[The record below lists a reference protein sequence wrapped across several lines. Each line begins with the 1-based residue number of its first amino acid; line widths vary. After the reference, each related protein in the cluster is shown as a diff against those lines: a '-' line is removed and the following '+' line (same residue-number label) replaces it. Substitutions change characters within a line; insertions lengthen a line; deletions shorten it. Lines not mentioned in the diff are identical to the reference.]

1 MSTVRTRTTVL
12 AAAATA
18 VLALS
23 LTACGDDATGT
34 KSAGPAGSGST
45 AAAAAVKS
53 AQNAGST
60 ESDGASQA
68 TGDSDV
74 AKTTGDSG
82 SAKTT
87 GGTKTAGA
95 TKTGDGG
102 GVAACT
108 TKGLAISA
116 AVQDGPPTT
125 HIVLTA
131 KNTSGHS
138 CLMQGFPEIRFL
150 ENARGTVP
158 AVGKSKP
165 AGPVVLAAGAPA
177 YAVVRLSDGG
187 MDEDVETVKDFS
199 VTLPGNAGMAI
210 VKAPGA
216 EGIAVD
222 PARWATGYWTPE
234 LRNGADEF

>member
-23 LTACGDDATGT
+23 LTACGDDGTGT

-60 ESDGASQA
+60 DSDGASQA
-68 TGDSDV
+68 S
-74 AKTTGDSG
+74 GDSG
-82 SAKTT
+82 HAKTT
-87 GGTKTAGA
+87 GGTGDAKTPGG
-95 TKTGDGG
+95 TKTGGGG

-116 AVQDGPPTT
+116 EVQDGPPYT

-158 AVGKSKP
+158 AVDKSKP

-177 YAVVRLSDGG
+177 YAAVRLSDGG

-199 VTLPGNAGMAI
+199 VTLQGNAGMAI

-216 EGIAVD
+216 EGISVD
-222 PARWATGYWTPE
+222 PAKWATGYWTPE

>member
-1 MSTVRTRTTVL
+1 MRTFRTRTTVL
-12 AAAATA
+12 ATTATA

-23 LTACGDDATGT
+23 LTACGDDGTGT

-45 AAAAAVKS
+45 AAAAGVEP
-53 AQNAGST
+53 AQNAGSS
-60 ESDGASQA
+60 EKDGAKQD
-68 TGDSDV
+68 TGDAAT
-74 AKTTGDSG
+74 AKTTGTAKNTST
-82 SAKTT
+82 AKTA
-87 GGTKTAGA
+87 GGTKTG
-95 TKTGDGG
+95 GD
-102 GVAACT
+102 VAACT

-116 AVQDGPPTT
+116 EVQDGPPYT

-158 AVGKSKP
+158 AVDRSKP

-177 YAVVRLSDGG
+177 YAAVRLSDGG

-199 VTLPGNAGMAI
+199 VTLQGNAGMAI

-222 PARWATGYWTPE
+222 PAKWATGYWTPE
-234 LRNGADEF
+234 LRNGADDF

>member
-1 MSTVRTRTTVL
+1 MRTFRTRSTVLT
-12 AAAATA
+12 AAATA

-23 LTACGDDATGT
+23 LTACGGDGTGT
-34 KSAGPAGSGST
+34 KSAGPAESGST
-45 AAAAAVKS
+45 AAASAVKS

-60 ESDGASQA
+60 ESDGAQQD
-68 TGDSDV
+68 TGDAGD
-74 AKTTGDSG
+74 AKTTG
-82 SAKTT
+82 SAKTA
-87 GGTKTAGA
+87 GGTKTGS
-95 TKTGDGG
+95 GG

-116 AVQDGPPTT
+116 EVQDGPPYT

-131 KNTSGHS
+131 ENTSGHS
-138 CLMQGFPEIRFL
+138 CQMQGFPEIRFL

-165 AGPVVLAAGAPA
+165 AGPVVLAPGAPA
-177 YAVVRLSDGG
+177 YAAVRLSDGG

-199 VTLPGNAGMAI
+199 VTLQGNAGMAI

-216 EGIAVD
+216 EGISVD
-222 PARWATGYWTPE
+222 PAKWATGYWTPE
-234 LRNGADEF
+234 LRSGADEF